1 MNSIFLVDIVLLS
14 FLFLLASVLV
24 ICDFQGIYSFH
35 LAVKNFGIKLPTFPN
50 YLGNVPSYPGNVP
63 NYPFNMYRICI
74 GVSFHIFYLQGG
86 EHLDEIVF
94 SINSVMFKKNVCPF
108 LKAPCLNQWCT
119 KIITIRERAF
129 QVVVKKPTCQ
139 FRRHR
144 DVGLISGLRR
154 SPGEG
159 QSNPLQYSCPENPM
173 DRRAWWVP
181 LGPKE
186 LERSEAT

>member
-74 GVSFHIFYLQGG
+74 GVSFHIFYFGDL
-86 EHLDEIVF
+86 
-94 SINSVMFKKNVCPF
+94 NF
-108 LKAPCLNQWCT
+108 LSFCL
-119 KIITIRERAF
+119 IIAR
-129 QVVVKKPTCQ
+129 
-139 FRRHR
+139 
-144 DVGLISGLRR
+144 GL
-154 SPGEG
+154 
-159 QSNPLQYSCPENPM
+159 
-173 DRRAWWVP
+173 
-181 LGPKE
+181 
-186 LERSEAT
+186 

>member
-74 GVSFHIFYLQGG
+74 SVSFHIFYFGDLNFLSFCLIIARGLWILLIFKRSSSG
-86 EHLDEIVF
+86 F
-94 SINSVMFKKNVCPF
+94 SDFIWWF
-108 LKAPCLNQWCT
+108 
-119 KIITIRERAF
+119 
-129 QVVVKKPTCQ
+129 VVVVVVVVFHFIFEWFCSCVYYFLTFTYQPVRKLLSSGFIC
-139 FRRHR
+139 
-144 DVGLISGLRR
+144 ISKE
-154 SPGEG
+154 SP
-159 QSNPLQYSCPENPM
+159 PDYL
-173 DRRAWWVP
+173 
-181 LGPKE
+181 
-186 LERSEAT
+186 